1 MKPIKYDMRQ
11 MCLFDDIFFRLCFE
25 DFPEGTEFML
35 QVILGNPNIKV
46 IDQHVQFVEN
56 NTDKRGVRLDV
67 YAEDANDGSKYNIEV
82 DKGNLKDLVPRSRY
96 YSSVIDSRMTMN
108 KKDPY
113 RSLPKSYV
121 IFICVS
127 DIMEQTEPMKWY
139 TRKANGTNEE
149 LGDGSNIIFVNGSYN
164 GDDDIGRLIH
174 DMKEKDPSKVKNKI
188 LEKRIASVKIKA
200 IEEKGEENTMVV
212 TYFDELIMKEREEQA
227 LDTAKRML
235 ADGSLTIDKIAQFT
249 ALPIEKVKELADSM
263 TA

>member
-1 MKPIKYDMRQ
+1 M
-11 MCLFDDIFFRLCFE
+11 
-25 DFPEGTEFML
+25 
-35 QVILGNPNIKV
+35 
-46 IDQHVQFVEN
+46 
-56 NTDKRGVRLDV
+56 
-67 YAEDANDGSKYNIEV
+67 
-82 DKGNLKDLVPRSRY
+82 KDLVPRSRY

-108 KKDPY
+108 KNDPY
-113 RSLPKSYV
+113 RLLPKSYV
-121 IFICVS
+121 IFICAG
-127 DIMEQTEPMKWY
+127 DIMEPTEPMKWY

-149 LGDGSNIIFVNGSYN
+149 LGDGSNIIFVNGSYT